1 MNAYLV
7 ILAIVVMLVMFV
19 NIYVILDI
27 SKFPYSK
34 RRQKWMWTNVVLFL
48 PLFGSLIYFL
58 IGKKILNEN

>member
-1 MNAYLV
+1 MNAYLI
-7 ILAIVVMLVMFV
+7 ILAIVVMLIMLV

-58 IGKKILNEN
+58 IGKKILSEN

>member
-1 MNAYLV
+1 MNAYLI
-7 ILAIVVMLVMFV
+7 ILAIVVMLIMLV

-27 SKFPYSK
+27 SKFPYNK

-58 IGKKILNEN
+58 IGKKILSES

>member
-1 MNAYLV
+1 MNDYLI
-7 ILAIVVMLVMFV
+7 ILAIVVMLIMLV
-19 NIYVILDI
+19 NIYVILEI

-58 IGKKILNEN
+58 IGKKILSES